1 MASKRETRHESLA
14 DQRRR
19 RPVKERRRRRRK
31 KKKETW
37 WIQFRHFMN
46 RKWVQA
52 TLSML
57 FLVAW
62 SYRTADN
69 FNESEVKL
77 IIGTCVSTIVA
88 FALGKR

>member
-1 MASKRETRHESLA
+1 MATKRAIPGRLP
-14 DQRRR
+14 R
-19 RPVKERRRRRRK
+19 KERRRRRRRTRQRR
-31 KKKETW
+31 ETW
-37 WIQFRHFMN
+37 WQQFRHFMN

-52 TLSML
+52 GLSML

-69 FNESEVKL
+69 FNESEIKMLV
-77 IIGTCVSTIVA
+77 GTSVSTIIA

>member
-1 MASKRETRHESLA
+1 
-14 DQRRR
+14 
-19 RPVKERRRRRRK
+19 
-31 KKKETW
+31 
-37 WIQFRHFMN
+37 MN

-77 IIGTCVSTIVA
+77 IVGTCISTIIA

>member
-1 MASKRETRHESLA
+1 MVR
-14 DQRRR
+14 QRPRR
-19 RPVKERRRRRRK
+19 TVERRRKRRRK
-31 KKKETW
+31 KKGTW
-37 WIQFRHFMN
+37 WEQFRHFMN

-77 IIGTCVSTIVA
+77 IVGTSISTIIA